1 MICFSGPLL
10 SFNCINCQLKCEQ
23 VTFLQSFSL
32 IFFQSYYVRS
42 LDSSLPQFFVPQV
55 LDTLLQDLNA
65 ANEVINE
72 VDPNLP
78 KWLGETANASGGG
91 AKGISDRFVA
101 GFM

>member
-1 MICFSGPLL
+1 MRAR
-10 SFNCINCQLKCEQ
+10 N
-23 VTFLQSFSL
+23 
-32 IFFQSYYVRS
+32 
-42 LDSSLPQFFVPQV
+42 SSLPQFFVPQV

-65 ANEVINE
+65 ADEVINQ

-78 KWLGETANASGGG
+78 KWLGETASVSGGG